1 MDIKNKRGMTKLLGM
16 RRGPR
21 NMSSGSREAA
31 GEGPGTPREDVP
43 AVVTAPLAG
52 RTEQHQW

>member
-1 MDIKNKRGMTKLLGM
+1 MKLLGT

-31 GEGPGTPREDVP
+31 GEGPGAAREDVP
-43 AVVTAPLAG
+43 TVVTAPVTG
-52 RTEQHQW
+52 RME

>member
-1 MDIKNKRGMTKLLGM
+1 MTKLLGM

-31 GEGPGTPREDVP
+31 GEGPGTAGEDVP
-43 AVVTAPLAG
+43 TVVTAPLPG
-52 RTEQHQW
+52 RME